1 MRQVALVVQSD
12 FVAFKGSRLLRSG
25 SKGLMLLRSGSMR
38 LRRGVLYNA
47 TLSHSEIKK
56 TMKKAILTSLVW
68 AVGLGAFAQTDGDTL
83 AQPEVLLE
91 TSMGNIRVVL
101 YNETPQHRDNFL
113 KLVDE
118 GFYDG
123 NLWHRVIFNFMIQ
136 TGDSTT
142 RHAQPGATVGLHS
155 PDYTI
160 PAEIVYP
167 KYFHKRGALA
177 AAREGDAE
185 NPERASPASQFYI
198 VYGTTYSSLS
208 LDKFQERIDQATDGK
223 YKMTEEIRDHYRKY
237 GGTPHL
243 DGQYTV
249 FGEVVEGMDVV
260 KKIQMVQTDD
270 YARPIDDV
278 KIIKATVVKR

>member
-1 MRQVALVVQSD
+1 
-12 FVAFKGSRLLRSG
+12 
-25 SKGLMLLRSGSMR
+25 
-38 LRRGVLYNA
+38 
-47 TLSHSEIKK
+47 
-56 TMKKAILTSLVW
+56 MKRTILTLLAFV
-68 AVGLGAFAQTDGDTL
+68 VGLGAFAQTDSEPQL
-83 AQPEVLLE
+83 QAEVLLE
-91 TSMGNIRVVL
+91 TTMGDIRLVL

-136 TGDSTT
+136 N
-142 RHAQPGATVGLHS
+142 
-155 PDYTI
+155 
-160 PAEIVYP
+160 
-167 KYFHKRGALA
+167 FHKRGALA

-185 NPERASPASQFYI
+185 NPERASSASQFYI
-198 VYGTTYSSLS
+198 VYGTTYSSMS

-223 YKMTEEIRDHYRKY
+223 YQMTEEIRDHYRKY

-278 KIIKATVVKR
+278 KIIKATVVKRNE